1 VDLLT
6 DGGQPE
12 PVPGAGAG
20 AARDAA
26 RDAEPEAAPGGRRAT
41 ARAALRFAGVRLLRL
56 AGLLAG
62 VALFGFLMMEL
73 SPVDPVDAY
82 VGADAARLSPEQRVL
97 IAERWGLDEP
107 PTVRFARW
115 AGQVAQGNLGTS
127 MIFNAPVTEV
137 IASRFAASLNLLAL
151 AWLLSGVLGFALGM
165 LAAATRG
172 SLLDRGIRWFA
183 YTLASAPT
191 FWVGLLLL
199 TVFAVGLGWA
209 PFCCATPV
217 GTDPA
222 DATLWQRLHHL
233 ALPALTLSI
242 VGIAPITLHTRAAAV
257 DVLASDV
264 AAFARAQGETRAGLI
279 RHRIL
284 RNAAVPA
291 LLLQF
296 ASLSELLGGS
306 ILAEQVFSY
315 PGLGQATV
323 AAGVRGDV
331 PLLLGV
337 ALFAA
342 LFVYVGNLIGDVAHR
357 FVDPRVSLLE
367 ERP

>member
-1 VDLLT
+1 MAVDLLS
-6 DGGQPE
+6 DDRA
-12 PVPGAGAG
+12 PGSAPPAGPG
-20 AARDAA
+20 DAA
-26 RDAEPEAAPGGRRAT
+26 ERRPC
-41 ARAALRFAGVRLLRL
+41 RAVLRFAGVRLLRL
-56 AGLLAG
+56 VGLLAG
-62 VALFGFLMMEL
+62 VAAFGFLMMEL

-82 VGADAARLSPEQRVL
+82 VGADAARLSPEQRIL
-97 IAERWGLDEP
+97 IAERWGLDDP
-107 PTVRFARW
+107 PPVRFARW

-127 MIFNAPVTEV
+127 MIFDVPVTQV
-137 IASRFAASLNLLAL
+137 IASRFAASLHLLAL
-151 AWLLSGVLGFALGM
+151 AWLLSGLLGFGLGM

-199 TVFAVGLGWA
+199 TVVAVGLGWA

-222 DATLWQRLHHL
+222 TATLGERLHHL
-233 ALPALTLSI
+233 VLPALTLSI
-242 VGIAPITLHTRAAAV
+242 VGIPPITLHTRAAAV
-257 DVLASDV
+257 EVLGSDV
-264 AAFARAQGETRAGLI
+264 AAFARAQGETCAGII
-279 RHRIL
+279 RHRVL
-284 RNAAVPA
+284 RNAVVPA

-331 PLLLGV
+331 PLLLGI

-342 LFVYVGNLIGDVAHR
+342 LFVYVGNLVGDVVQGL
-357 FVDPRVSLLE
+357 VDPRVSLLGG
-367 ERP
+367 RS